1 MLLFNLIAKLY
12 YNPFMKKLTIEDKT
26 FNLKDI
32 KQLYP
37 AAVVKTGH
45 GDETTEMSMEW
56 IDTESKGRVE
66 IVGYG
71 VFIVISDEEK
81 HSFIFKSREEL
92 DELIIEISQ
101 QLQ

>member
-1 MLLFNLIAKLY
+1 
-12 YNPFMKKLTIEDKT
+12 MKKLTIEDKT
-26 FNLKDI
+26 FKLKDI

-71 VFIVISDEEK
+71 LFVLISEEEK
-81 HSFIFKSREEL
+81 YSFIFKSREAL
-92 DELIIEISQ
+92 DRLIVEISQ
-101 QLQ
+101 QLG